1 MKQQLEYVDLRHQ
14 HTIDGSEFG
23 ERAARLARLA
33 GQGHPIPRSFAI
45 GASSVQSIG
54 GGTEFAVDDLLAEF
68 DPDGLIILRSSP
80 ASASWGGV
88 KSFTNIGLNSRLAGM
103 LAGRHDQAEVWA
115 LFAEFVQE
123 FAVEVDCLDAGAFD
137 SLAGMDDQQ
146 DTQLRAV
153 LDRYREWTGE
163 SFPDSRACQL
173 GRVLRSMANNW
184 YETSAR
190 YLRKAKGAP
199 DDAALGLIVQ
209 ECVSTL
215 IGPTNATGR
224 VSAVDRATGKRMLS
238 GSCSF
243 RREGSLV
250 GVDGLEHV
258 GEASNSGLESL
269 PPLLDRLRTD
279 FADDQEVDFALR
291 DGRLWLLDCRP
302 VHRSPSAAIR
312 TAVSLVDDGIIDRK
326 EALLRIDPD
335 SLARLIHPQLDAD
348 CANLVLARGSGA
360 SPGAVSGAIV
370 FSSAAAEQCRTK
382 GESCIL
388 VRVETGPEDIRG
400 MHTANGV
407 LTGRGGLTSHAAVI
421 ARGLGVPCVAGAS
434 DLQFD
439 AIRQRLISHAGR
451 ILREG
456 DIITVDGASGLV
468 LDGAATLIEP
478 RIDSCFSRF
487 LDWADSI
494 RRLQVRANADTLDE
508 ARVASLF
515 QADGIGL
522 CRTEHMFFEGERL
535 TVMREM
541 IFAESAANRRRV
553 LDKLLPMQRN
563 DFIALLHAMTDR
575 PVCIR
580 LFDPPL
586 HEFLPRDRD
595 EISNLAVALDLSEN
609 DIVSRADELKEFNPM
624 LGLRGVRLGIV
635 VPEIYEMQ
643 ARAIFE
649 ATVAV
654 NREGGNMTPE
664 IMIPLVSAN
673 REVELIKSNVSRIA
687 ESVQGE
693 QGVTFEYRLGV
704 MVETPRAALRAGD
717 LALNSEFLSFGTN
730 DLTQLTYGISRD
742 DANRFM
748 NAYVDQGVYLED
760 PFRTLDREGVGELLT
775 IAAERGRQARK
786 SVTLSICGEHG
797 GDAAAIEFCDL
808 AGFDYVSCSP
818 YRVPIARLAAAQC
831 IARAELSDRSPS

>member
-14 HTIDGSEFG
+14 RSIDGSEYG

-33 GQGHPIPRSFAI
+33 GAGHPVPKSFAI
-45 GASSVQSIG
+45 GASSVRAIG
-54 GGTEFAVDDLLAEF
+54 GGTEFAFDDLLAEF
-68 DPDGLIILRSSP
+68 DADDLIILRSSP
-80 ASASWGGV
+80 GSASWGGL
-88 KSFTNIGLNSRLAGM
+88 KSFTNIGLNAGLADQ
-103 LAGRHDQAEVWA
+103 LAGRHDEAEVSA

-123 FAVEVDCLDAGAFD
+123 FAVEIDCLDTGAFEAI
-137 SLAGMDDQQ
+137 AGMTGPADR
-146 DTQLRAV
+146 QLRTA
-153 LDRYREWTGE
+153 LDRYREWTGK
-163 SFPDSRACQL
+163 SFPDSRSCQL
-173 GRVLRSMANNW
+173 GRVLRSMAGNW

-190 YLRKAKGAP
+190 FLRQAKGAP
-199 DDAALGLIVQ
+199 DDAALGLVVQ

-215 IGPTNATGR
+215 IGPSNGTGR
-224 VSAVDRATGKRMLS
+224 ISAVDRATGRRSIS
-238 GSCSF
+238 GTF
-243 RREGSLV
+243 GYRRDGLLVSL
-250 GVDGLEHV
+250 DGLEPD
-258 GEASNSGLESL
+258 GKAPAPGLESL
-269 PPLLDRLRTD
+269 PSLLDRLRID
-279 FADDQEVDFALR
+279 FADDQEVDFALC
-291 DGRLWLLDCRP
+291 DSRLWLLDCRP
-302 VHRSPSAAIR
+302 ARRSPAAAIR
-312 TAVSLVDDGIIDRK
+312 MAVSLVDDGIVDRK
-326 EALLRIDPD
+326 DALLRIDPD

-348 CANLVLARGSGA
+348 CNNLVLARGAGA

-370 FSSAAAEQCRTK
+370 FSSAAAEQCRAK

-439 AIRQRLISHAGR
+439 AIRQRLISIAGR
-451 ILREG
+451 VLREG
-456 DIITVDGASGLV
+456 DIVTVDGSSGLV

-487 LDWADSI
+487 LGWADSI

-508 ARVASLF
+508 ARVAGLF

-541 IFAESAANRRRV
+541 IFAENAASRRRV

-563 DFIALLHAMTDR
+563 DFIALLNAMTNR

-595 EISNLAVALDLSEN
+595 EIGKLAAALDLSEN
-609 DIVSRADELKEFNPM
+609 DIASRADELKEFNPM

-654 NREGGNMTPE
+654 NREGGAMTPE

-673 REVELIKSNVSRIA
+673 REVEMIKASVSRIA

-693 QGVTFEYRLGV
+693 QGVGFDYRLGI

-748 NAYVDQGVYLED
+748 SVYVDQGVYPAD
-760 PFRTLDREGVGELLT
+760 PFCTLDREGVGELLAV
-775 IAAERGRQARK
+775 AAERGRKANAT
-786 SVTLSICGEHG
+786 VTLSICGEHG
-797 GDAAAIEFCDL
+797 GDASTIEFCDL

-818 YRVPIARLAAAQC
+818 YRVPIARLAAAQSVV
-831 IARAELSDRSPS
+831 RAELSR